1 MTLFH
6 TDLFGTNKLMR
17 LFLHTRYWYF
27 RRHYK
32 NKGKY
37 ILVTDYNN
45 ASLVIVTIEGRLE
58 KQVTSC
64 IPETGYSHTFKVSRL
79 FYAFLDL

>member
-1 MTLFH
+1 MAFFH
-6 TDLFGTNKLMR
+6 TDLFGTNKLVCM
-17 LFLHTRYWYF
+17 FLHTRNWYF

-32 NKGKY
+32 NKRKH

-64 IPETGYSHTFKVSRL
+64 IPETGYSHAFKVSRL
-79 FYAFLDL
+79 SYAFLDL